1 MYAKIIQDV
10 IRDSKT
16 EFEEN
21 GVSQTT
27 LGELEK
33 VSRIPSF
40 GHACHDTNVM
50 TRSTSYPLAWRSVPF
65 SSSYP
70 LCTQTEKDHLF
81 RLPVSLYSEKASDGG
96 DTS

>member
-33 VSRIPSF
+33 VSRSPF
-40 GHACHDTNVM
+40 VR
-50 TRSTSYPLAWRSVPF
+50 TRMS
-65 SSSYP
+65 
-70 LCTQTEKDHLF
+70 
-81 RLPVSLYSEKASDGG
+81 
-96 DTS
+96 